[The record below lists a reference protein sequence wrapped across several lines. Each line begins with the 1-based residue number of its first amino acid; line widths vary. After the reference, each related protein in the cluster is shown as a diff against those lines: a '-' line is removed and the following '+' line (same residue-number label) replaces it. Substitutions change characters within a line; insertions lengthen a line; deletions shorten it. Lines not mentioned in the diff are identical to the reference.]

1 MPNQQNPHDRLRAI
15 TTMLA
20 AVGVFAIMDAML
32 KHLTGHY
39 GPMQLAFLRCAAS
52 LVFVAGA
59 IFWRR
64 SWAALRPLNL
74 PLHLARGVIG
84 ITMLG
89 SFVFAVRRLNLAQ
102 TYTLFLCAPL
112 LMAVLSVPLY
122 GDHIPTRRWLAI
134 ALGLGG
140 VIVVL
145 QPWGGGFGSLTG
157 TAAAALACICYALSS
172 LTVRA
177 LGRRNSTLAM
187 VFWLLVLAGGGS
199 GLLSLSDW
207 RPLLSED
214 WVWLAAVGVSGSLG
228 QLWVTDA
235 FRRAPASVVGPF
247 EYTAI
252 LWAFAIDWYFWS
264 ATPTISLV
272 IGASIVIASGVY
284 IVLDERRLAELALAP
299 ASPPP

>member
-1 MPNQQNPHDRLRAI
+1 MSNRQNPRDRLRAI
-15 TTMLA
+15 TSMLA
-20 AVGVFAIMDAML
+20 AVGVFAIMDATL

-52 LVFVAGA
+52 LILVALA
-59 IFWRR
+59 ILWRR
-64 SWAALRPLNL
+64 SWGVLRPVNL
-74 PLHLARGVIG
+74 PLHLARGVLG

-89 SFVFAVRRLNLAQ
+89 SFVYAVRHLNLAQ
-102 TYTLFLCAPL
+102 TYSLFLCAPL
-112 LMAVLSVPLY
+112 LMAMLSVPLY
-122 GDHIPTRRWLAI
+122 GDHVPARRWLAI

-145 QPWGGGFGSLTG
+145 QPWGAGFGSPAG
-157 TAAAALACICYALSS
+157 TAAAALACICYALSGT
-172 LTVRA
+172 TVRA
-177 LGRRNSTLAM
+177 LGQRNSTLAM
-187 VFWLLVLAGGGS
+187 VFWFLVLAGGGS
-199 GLLSLSDW
+199 GLLSLPDW

-228 QLWVTDA
+228 QLWITDA

-264 ATPTISLV
+264 AKPTTSLV